1 MLLIPAIDL
10 KDGKCVRL
18 RQGEM
23 RQVTWYSDDP
33 VGMAEQW
40 QNLGARY
47 LHIVDLD
54 GAVEGTPKHLPQI
67 EAIAKKLTIPIQVG
81 GGIRNMET
89 VQAYRSIGVDR
100 VVVGTAALQD
110 SQFLASVAQ
119 QFPQKILVGIDV
131 KQGLVAVHG
140 WTTVS
145 TLTPLQV
152 FDSIKDLP
160 LGGIVYTDISRDGML
175 NGPNISA
182 LREAAE
188 TSPVPVIASG
198 GVTALDDIRAIQE
211 IGGNISGVIIGKA
224 LYEGTLDLKS
234 ALALVHSAGEAGAVC

>member
-23 RQVTWYSDDP
+23 SQVTRYSDDP
-33 VGMAEQW
+33 LGMADHW
-40 QNLGARY
+40 QNLGAPY

-54 GAVEGTPKHLPQI
+54 GAVEGIPKHLPQI
-67 EAIAKKLTIPIQVG
+67 EAIAKKLTVPIQVG
-81 GGIRNMET
+81 GGIRNVAT
-89 VQAYRSIGVDR
+89 VQAYLSSGVDR

-110 SQFLASVAQ
+110 TEFLSKIAQ
-119 QFPQKILVGIDV
+119 QYPQKILVGIDV

-145 TLTPLQV
+145 TLTPQQV
-152 FDSIKDLP
+152 FDSLKGLP
-160 LGGIVYTDISRDGML
+160 LGGIVFTDISRDGML

-188 TSPVPVIASG
+188 TAPVPIIASG
-198 GVTALDDIRAIQE
+198 GVTALDDIRAIQG
-211 IGGNISGVIIGKA
+211 IGANISGVIIGKA
-224 LYEGTLDLKS
+224 LYEGALDLKA
-234 ALALVHSAGEAGAVC
+234 ALALIQASEEARSSC

>member
-23 RQVTWYSDDP
+23 DQVTRYSDDP
-33 VGMAEQW
+33 VGMAEHW
-40 QNLGARY
+40 QNLGAPY

-54 GAVEGTPKHLPQI
+54 GAVEGGPKHLSQI

-81 GGIRNMET
+81 GGIRNVET
-89 VQAYRSIGVDR
+89 VQAYLSSGVDR

-110 SQFLASVAQ
+110 AKFLARSAQ
-119 QFPQKILVGIDV
+119 QYPQKILVGIDV
-131 KQGLVAVHG
+131 KEGLVAVHG

-145 TLTPLQV
+145 TLTAQHV
-152 FDSIKDLP
+152 FDSLKDLP
-160 LGGIVYTDISRDGML
+160 LGGIVFTDISRDGML
-175 NGPNISA
+175 SGPNISA
-182 LREAAE
+182 LREAAA

-198 GVTALDDIRAIQE
+198 GVTALEDIRAIQK
-211 IGGNISGVIIGKA
+211 IGDNISGVIIGKA
-224 LYEGTLDLKS
+224 LYEGALDLKV
-234 ALALVHSAGEAGAVC
+234 ALTLVPANGATPSSC

>member
-23 RQVTWYSDDP
+23 SQVTRYSDDP

-81 GGIRNMET
+81 GGIRNAAT
-89 VQAYRSIGVDR
+89 VQAYRAIGVDR

-110 SQFLASVAQ
+110 SKFLASIAQ

-145 TLTPLQV
+145 TLTPRQV
-152 FDSIKDLP
+152 FEAIKELP

-224 LYEGTLDLKS
+224 LYEGTLDLKA

>member
-18 RQGEM
+18 QQGEM
-23 RQVTWYSDDP
+23 SQVTQYSDDP

-40 QNLGARY
+40 QNLGAQY

-67 EAIAKKLTIPIQVG
+67 EAIAKKLRIPIQVG
-81 GGIRNMET
+81 GGIRNVDT
-89 VQAYRSIGVDR
+89 VSAYRSSGVDR

-110 SQFLASVAQ
+110 PKFLALVAH

-145 TLTPLQV
+145 TLTSQQV
-152 FDSIKDLP
+152 FDSMKGLP
-160 LGGIVYTDISRDGML
+160 LGGIVFTDISRDGML
-175 NGPNISA
+175 RGPNISA
-182 LREAAE
+182 LREAAKH
-188 TSPVPVIASG
+188 SPVPIIASG
-198 GVTALDDIRAIQE
+198 GVTALEDIRAIQE
-211 IGGNISGVIIGKA
+211 IGDNISGIIIGKA
-224 LYEGTLDLKS
+224 LYEGALDLKA
-234 ALALVHSAGEAGAVC
+234 ALALVHAAGEARSTC

>member
-10 KDGKCVRL
+10 KDGRCVRL

-23 RQVTWYSDDP
+23 SQVTRYSDDP
-33 VGMAEQW
+33 VGMAQHW
-40 QNLGARY
+40 QNLGASY

-54 GAVEGTPKHLPQI
+54 GAVEGMPKHLPQI
-67 EAIAKKLTIPIQVG
+67 EAIAKTLKIPIQVG
-81 GGIRNMET
+81 GGIRNVET
-89 VQAYRSIGVDR
+89 VQAYRSSGIDR

-110 SQFLASVAQ
+110 ANFLADIAQ
-119 QFPQKILVGIDV
+119 QHPNKILVGIDV
-131 KQGLVAVHG
+131 KHGMVAVHG

-145 TLTPLQV
+145 TLTSEQV
-152 FDSIKDLP
+152 FDSLKDLP
-160 LGGIVYTDISRDGML
+160 LAGIVFTDISKDGML
-175 NGPNISA
+175 SGPNISA

-211 IGGNISGVIIGKA
+211 IGRNISGVIIGKA
-224 LYEGTLDLKS
+224 LYEGALDLPA
-234 ALALVHSAGEAGAVC
+234 ALALVRSEGERQAAC

>member
-1 MLLIPAIDL
+1 MILIPAIDL

-23 RQVTWYSDDP
+23 SQVTQYSDDP
-33 VGMAEQW
+33 VGMAEHW
-40 QNLGARY
+40 QNLGAPY

-54 GAVEGTPKHLPQI
+54 GAVEGIPKHLSQI

-81 GGIRNMET
+81 GGIRNAAT
-89 VQAYRSIGVDR
+89 VEAYRSSGVDR

-110 SQFLASVAQ
+110 AKFLATIAQ
-119 QFPQKILVGIDV
+119 QYPQKILVGIDV

-145 TLTPLQV
+145 TLTPGQV
-152 FDSIKDLP
+152 FDSLKELP
-160 LGGIVYTDISRDGML
+160 LGGIVFTDISRDGML
-175 NGPNISA
+175 SGPNIAA
-182 LREAAE
+182 LREAAA

-198 GVTALDDIRAIQE
+198 GVTALEDIKAIQE
-211 IGGNISGVIIGKA
+211 VGGNISGIIIGKA
-224 LYEGTLDLKS
+224 LYEGALDLKA
-234 ALALVHSAGEAGAVC
+234 ALALVSATGEARSSC

>member
-1 MLLIPAIDL
+1 MILIPAIDL

-23 RQVTWYSDDP
+23 SQVTQYSDDP
-33 VGMAEQW
+33 VGMAEHW
-40 QNLGARY
+40 QDLGAPY

-54 GAVEGTPKHLPQI
+54 GAVEGTPKHLSQI

-81 GGIRNMET
+81 GGIRNAAT
-89 VQAYRSIGVDR
+89 VEAYRSSGVDR

-110 SQFLASVAQ
+110 AKFLATIAQ
-119 QFPQKILVGIDV
+119 QYPQKILVGIDV

-145 TLTPLQV
+145 TLTPGQV
-152 FDSIKDLP
+152 FDSLKELP
-160 LGGIVYTDISRDGML
+160 LGGIVFTDISRDGML
-175 NGPNISA
+175 SGPNISA
-182 LREAAE
+182 LREAAA

-198 GVTALDDIRAIQE
+198 GVTALEDIRAIQE
-211 IGGNISGVIIGKA
+211 IGSNISGVIIGKA
-224 LYEGTLDLKS
+224 LYEGALDLKA
-234 ALALVHSAGEAGAVC
+234 ALALVSATGEARSSC

>member
-23 RQVTWYSDDP
+23 SQVTRYSDDP
-33 VGMAEQW
+33 VGMAEHW
-40 QNLGARY
+40 QNLGAPY

-54 GAVEGTPKHLPQI
+54 GAVEGMPNHLSQI
-67 EAIAKKLTIPIQVG
+67 EAIAKKLAIPIQVG
-81 GGIRNMET
+81 GGIRNVET
-89 VQAYRSIGVDR
+89 VHAYRSSGVDR

-110 SQFLASVAQ
+110 TKFLSHIAQ
-119 QFPQKILVGIDV
+119 QYPQKILVGIDV

-145 TLTPLQV
+145 TLTPGQV
-152 FDSIKDLP
+152 FDSIKELP
-160 LGGIVYTDISRDGML
+160 LGGIVFTDISRDGML

-188 TSPVPVIASG
+188 ASPVPVIASG
-198 GVTALDDIRAIQE
+198 GVTALEDIRAIQE
-211 IGGNISGVIIGKA
+211 IGDNISGVIIGKA
-224 LYEGTLDLKS
+224 LYEGALDLK
-234 ALALVHSAGEAGAVC
+234 AGLAIARTNGEARSSC

>member
-23 RQVTWYSDDP
+23 SQVTQYSDDP
-33 VGMAEQW
+33 VGMAEHW
-40 QNLGARY
+40 QNLGAPY

-54 GAVEGTPKHLPQI
+54 GAVEGIPKHLSQI

-81 GGIRNMET
+81 GGIRNVAT
-89 VQAYRSIGVDR
+89 VEAYRSSGVDR

-110 SQFLASVAQ
+110 AKFLATIAQ
-119 QFPQKILVGIDV
+119 QYPQKILVGIDV
-131 KQGLVAVHG
+131 KQGLVAVQG

-145 TLTPLQV
+145 TLTPGQV
-152 FDSIKDLP
+152 FDSLKELP
-160 LGGIVYTDISRDGML
+160 LGGIVFTDISRDGML
-175 NGPNISA
+175 SGPNISA
-182 LREAAE
+182 LREAAA

-198 GVTALDDIRAIQE
+198 GVTALEDIRAIQE

-224 LYEGTLDLKS
+224 LYEGALDLKA
-234 ALALVHSAGEAGAVC
+234 ALALVPATGEARSSC

>member
-23 RQVTWYSDDP
+23 SQVTRYSDDP
-33 VGMAEQW
+33 VGMAEEW

-54 GAVEGTPKHLPQI
+54 GAVEGTPKHLHQI
-67 EAIAKKLTIPIQVG
+67 EAMAKKLTIPIQVG
-81 GGIRNMET
+81 GGIRNAAT

-100 VVVGTAALQD
+100 VVVGTAAFQD
-110 SQFLASVAQ
+110 SQFLASVAR

-140 WTTVS
+140 WTTVF
-145 TLTPLQV
+145 TLTPQQI

-198 GVTALDDIRAIQE
+198 GVTALDDIRAIQA
-211 IGGNISGVIIGKA
+211 IGDTISGVIIVKA
-224 LYEGTLDLKS
+224 LYEGTLYLKAS
-234 ALALVHSAGEAGAVC
+234 LALVHSAGEAGAVC

>member
-18 RQGEM
+18 RQGDM
-23 RQVTWYSDDP
+23 SQVTRYSDDP
-33 VGMAEQW
+33 VGMAEHW
-40 QNLGARY
+40 QNLGAPY

-67 EAIAKKLTIPIQVG
+67 EAIAKKLTISIQVG
-81 GGIRNMET
+81 GGIRNVAT
-89 VQAYRSIGVDR
+89 VQAYRSSGVDR

-110 SQFLASVAQ
+110 SEFLALVAQ
-119 QFPQKILVGIDV
+119 QFPQKILVGVDV
-131 KQGLVAVHG
+131 RQGLVAVHG

-145 TLTPLQV
+145 TLTPRQA
-152 FDSIKDLP
+152 FESMKDLP

-175 NGPNISA
+175 GGPNISA

-198 GVTALDDIRAIQE
+198 GVTSLEDIQAIQE
-211 IGGNISGVIIGKA
+211 LGGNISGVIIGKA
-224 LYEGTLDLKS
+224 LYEGALDLKA
-234 ALALVHSAGEAGAVC
+234 ALALVHATEEARSSC

>member
-1 MLLIPAIDL
+1 
-10 KDGKCVRL
+10 
-18 RQGEM
+18 
-23 RQVTWYSDDP
+23 
-33 VGMAEQW
+33 MAEQW

-81 GGIRNMET
+81 GGIRNVAT

-100 VVVGTAALQD
+100 VVVGTAALHD
-110 SQFLASVAQ
+110 SKFLASIAQ

-145 TLTPLQV
+145 ALTPGQV
-152 FDSIKDLP
+152 FDSIKDIP

-175 NGPNISA
+175 SGPNISA

-198 GVTALDDIRAIQE
+198 GVTTLDDIRAIQE

-224 LYEGTLDLKS
+224 LYEGTLDLKA

>member
-23 RQVTWYSDDP
+23 SQVTRYSDDP

-40 QNLGARY
+40 QNIGARY

-81 GGIRNMET
+81 GGIRNAAT
-89 VQAYRSIGVDR
+89 VQAYRAIGVDR

-110 SQFLASVAQ
+110 SKFLVSIAQ

-145 TLTPLQV
+145 TLTPRQV
-152 FDSIKDLP
+152 FEAIKELP

-211 IGGNISGVIIGKA
+211 IGNNISGVIVGKA
-224 LYEGTLDLKS
+224 LYEGTLDLKA

>member
-10 KDGKCVRL
+10 KNGKCVRL

-23 RQVTWYSDDP
+23 SQVTQYSDDP

-54 GAVEGTPKHLPQI
+54 GAVEGKPKHLPQI
-67 EAIAKKLTIPIQVG
+67 EAIAKRLTIPIQVG
-81 GGIRNMET
+81 GGIRNAAT
-89 VQAYRSIGVDR
+89 VQAYRSSGVDR

-110 SQFLASVAQ
+110 PQFLAAVAR

-131 KQGLVAVHG
+131 KNGLVAVHG

-145 TLTPLQV
+145 TLTPQQV
-152 FDSIKDLP
+152 FDSMKDLP
-160 LGGIVYTDISRDGML
+160 LGGIVFTDISRDGML
-175 NGPNISA
+175 AGPNLSA
-182 LREAAE
+182 LQDAAE
-188 TSPVPVIASG
+188 TSPVPIIASG
-198 GVTALDDIRAIQE
+198 GVTKLEDIRAIQE
-211 IGGNISGVIIGKA
+211 LGGNISGIIIGKA
-224 LYEGTLDLKS
+224 LYEGALDLQA
-234 ALALVHSAGEAGAVC
+234 ALALVHSTGEARSSC

>member
-23 RQVTWYSDDP
+23 SQVTRYSDDP

-81 GGIRNMET
+81 GGIRNAAT
-89 VQAYRSIGVDR
+89 VQAYRAIGVDR

-110 SQFLASVAQ
+110 SKFLASIAQ

-131 KQGLVAVHG
+131 KEGLVAVHG

-145 TLTPLQV
+145 TLTPRQV
-152 FDSIKDLP
+152 FEAIKELP

-211 IGGNISGVIIGKA
+211 IGNNISGVIVGKA
-224 LYEGTLDLKS
+224 LYEGTLDLKA

>member
-10 KDGKCVRL
+10 KNGKCVRL

-23 RQVTWYSDDP
+23 SQVTQYSDDP

-54 GAVEGTPKHLPQI
+54 GAVEGKPKHLPQI
-67 EAIAKKLTIPIQVG
+67 EAIAKRLTIPIQVG
-81 GGIRNMET
+81 GGIRNAAT
-89 VQAYRSIGVDR
+89 VQAYRSSGVDR

-110 SQFLASVAQ
+110 PQFLAGVAR

-131 KQGLVAVHG
+131 KDGLVAVHG

-145 TLTPLQV
+145 TLTPQQV
-152 FDSIKDLP
+152 FDSMKDLP
-160 LGGIVYTDISRDGML
+160 LGGIVFTDISRDGML
-175 NGPNISA
+175 AGPNLSA
-182 LREAAE
+182 LRDATE
-188 TSPVPVIASG
+188 TSPVPIIASG
-198 GVTALDDIRAIQE
+198 GVTKLEDIRAILE
-211 IGGNISGVIIGKA
+211 LGANISGIIIGKA
-224 LYEGTLDLKS
+224 LYEGALDLQT
-234 ALALVHSAGEAGAVC
+234 ALALVHSTGEARSSC

>member
-1 MLLIPAIDL
+1 MILIPAIDL

-23 RQVTWYSDDP
+23 SQVTQYSDDP
-33 VGMAEQW
+33 VGMAEHW
-40 QNLGARY
+40 QNLGAPY

-54 GAVEGTPKHLPQI
+54 GAVEGIPKHLSQI

-81 GGIRNMET
+81 GGIRNAAT
-89 VQAYRSIGVDR
+89 VEAYRSSGVDR

-110 SQFLASVAQ
+110 AKFLATIAQ
-119 QFPQKILVGIDV
+119 QYPQKILVGIDV

-145 TLTPLQV
+145 TLTPGQV
-152 FDSIKDLP
+152 FDSLKELP
-160 LGGIVYTDISRDGML
+160 LGGIVFTDISRDGML
-175 NGPNISA
+175 SGPNIDA
-182 LREAAE
+182 LREAAV

-198 GVTALDDIRAIQE
+198 GVTALEDIKAIQE
-211 IGGNISGVIIGKA
+211 VGDNISGIIIGKA
-224 LYEGTLDLKS
+224 LYEGALDLKA
-234 ALALVHSAGEAGAVC
+234 ALALVSATGEARSSC

>member
-23 RQVTWYSDDP
+23 SQVTRYSDDP
-33 VGMAEQW
+33 VGMAEHW
-40 QNLGARY
+40 QNLGAPY

-54 GAVEGTPKHLPQI
+54 GAVEGIPKHLSLI
-67 EAIAKKLTIPIQVG
+67 EAIAKRLTIPVQVG
-81 GGIRNMET
+81 GGIRNVAT
-89 VQAYRSIGVDR
+89 VQSYRSSGVDR
-100 VVVGTAALQD
+100 VVVGTAALND
-110 SQFLASVAQ
+110 AKFLADISH

-145 TLTPLQV
+145 TLTPQQV
-152 FDSIKDLP
+152 FDSMKDLP
-160 LGGIVYTDISRDGML
+160 LGGIVFTDISRDGML

-182 LREAAE
+182 LQEAAKA
-188 TSPVPVIASG
+188 SPVPIIASG
-198 GVTALDDIRAIQE
+198 GVTALEDIRAIQE
-211 IGGNISGVIIGKA
+211 ISENVSGVIIGKA
-224 LYEGTLDLKS
+224 LYEGALDLKA
-234 ALALVHSAGEAGAVC
+234 ALALVNSAGQEQASC

>member
-23 RQVTWYSDDP
+23 SQVTRYSDDP
-33 VGMAEQW
+33 VGMAEHW
-40 QNLGARY
+40 QDLGAPY

-54 GAVEGTPKHLPQI
+54 GAVEGSPKHLSQI

-81 GGIRNMET
+81 GGIRNELT
-89 VQAYRSIGVDR
+89 VQAYRSSGVDR

-110 SQFLASVAQ
+110 AKFLATIALQ
-119 QFPQKILVGIDV
+119 YPQKIIVGIDV
-131 KQGLVAVHG
+131 RQGLVAVHG

-145 TLTPLQV
+145 TLTAGQV
-152 FDSIKDLP
+152 FDSLKDLP
-160 LGGIVYTDISRDGML
+160 LGGIVFTDISRDGML
-175 NGPNISA
+175 NGPNITA

-188 TSPVPVIASG
+188 TAPVPVIASG
-198 GVTALDDIRAIQE
+198 GVTALEDIKAIQE
-211 IGGNISGVIIGKA
+211 IGNNISGVIIGKA
-224 LYEGTLDLKS
+224 LYEGALDFKA
-234 ALALVHSAGEAGAVC
+234 ALAIVHGAEDARTSC

>member
-1 MLLIPAIDL
+1 MS
-10 KDGKCVRL
+10 
-18 RQGEM
+18 
-23 RQVTWYSDDP
+23 QVTRYSDDP

-81 GGIRNMET
+81 GGIRNVAT

-100 VVVGTAALQD
+100 VVVGTAALHD
-110 SQFLASVAQ
+110 SKFLASIAQ

-145 TLTPLQV
+145 ALTPQQV
-152 FDSIKDLP
+152 FDSIKELP

-175 NGPNISA
+175 SGPNISA

-198 GVTALDDIRAIQE
+198 GVTTLDDIRAIQE

-224 LYEGTLDLKS
+224 LYEGTLDLKA
-234 ALALVHSAGEAGAVC
+234 ALALVHSAGEAGAAC

>member
-23 RQVTWYSDDP
+23 SQVTQYSDDP
-33 VGMAEQW
+33 VGMAEHW
-40 QNLGARY
+40 QNLGAQY

-54 GAVEGTPKHLPQI
+54 GAVEGTPKHLAQV

-81 GGIRNMET
+81 GGIRKIET
-89 VQAYRSIGVDR
+89 VQTYRSSGVDR
-100 VVVGTAALQD
+100 VVVGTAALHD
-110 SQFLASVAQ
+110 PEFLTLVAQ

-140 WTTVS
+140 WTAVS
-145 TLTPLQV
+145 TLTPQQV
-152 FDSIKDLP
+152 FDSLKELP
-160 LGGIVYTDISRDGML
+160 LGGIVFTDISRDGML

-198 GVTALDDIRAIQE
+198 GVTTLQDIQAIQE
-211 IGGNISGVIIGKA
+211 IGDNISGVIVGKA

-234 ALALVHSAGEAGAVC
+234 ALALVHATGEI

>member
-23 RQVTWYSDDP
+23 SQVTRYSDDP

-81 GGIRNMET
+81 GGIRNVAT

-100 VVVGTAALQD
+100 VVVGTAALHD
-110 SQFLASVAQ
+110 SKFLASIAQ

-145 TLTPLQV
+145 TLTPQQV
-152 FDSIKDLP
+152 FDSIKELP

-198 GVTALDDIRAIQE
+198 GVTTLDDIRAIQE

-224 LYEGTLDLKS
+224 LYEGTLDLKA

>member
-23 RQVTWYSDDP
+23 SQVTQYSDDP
-33 VGMAEQW
+33 IGMAEHW
-40 QNLGARY
+40 QNLGAPY

-54 GAVEGTPKHLPQI
+54 GAVEGTPKHLSKI

-81 GGIRNMET
+81 GGIRNIET
-89 VQAYRSIGVDR
+89 IQAYRSSGVDR
-100 VVVGTAALQD
+100 VVVGTAALHD
-110 SQFLASVAQ
+110 PEFLTFIAQ

-131 KQGLVAVHG
+131 RQGLVAVHG

-145 TLTPLQV
+145 TRTPQQV
-152 FDSIKDLP
+152 FDSLKELP
-160 LGGIVYTDISRDGML
+160 LGGIVFTDISRDGML
-175 NGPNISA
+175 NGPNIAA

-188 TSPVPVIASG
+188 NSPIPVIASG
-198 GVTALDDIRAIQE
+198 GVTTLEDIQAIQKIE
-211 IGGNISGVIIGKA
+211 SNISGVIIGKS
-224 LYEGTLDLKS
+224 LYEGTLDLQA
-234 ALALVHSAGEAGAVC
+234 ALALVHANGDT